1 MNFPK
6 PFLLACGLGVLLL
19 QTGCQTSA
27 PRSVSYSAPPPE
39 LTEEQYLFEIIRHL
53 YRWQLDE
60 SEIDHLVTGR
70 DMRFWVRRV
79 EPKLDPGDRS
89 ILGEIILPQLGIPA
103 DLTNALLRAQG

>member
-89 ILGEIILPQLGIPA
+89 ILGEIILPQLGMSVE
-103 DLTNALLRAQG
+103 